1 MPTHTCEDLVPGASH
16 DAASGTPSRSVVHSM
31 FDLERTYDA
40 SASRVWKA
48 LTDMS
53 AKEKWFA
60 GSAGKW
66 HILERQMDVRVGGR
80 ELLRGRW
87 DSGTVTTFDAVYQDV
102 IPQQRLVYS
111 YQMFIDE
118 RKISVSLAT
127 LQLKAQGSRTTL
139 KVTEQGAFLDGYDDA
154 DSREH
159 GTGLLLDALG
169 TALEAIP

>member
-1 MPTHTCEDLVPGASH
+1 MPTRTCEDLVPAESHESASK
-16 DAASGTPSRSVVHSM
+16 TPARSVVHSM

-40 SASRVWKA
+40 PVSRVWKA
-48 LTDMS
+48 LTDMR

-60 GSAGKW
+60 GSSGKW
-66 HILERQMDVRVGGR
+66 QTVERQMDVRVGGR

-87 DSGTVTTFDAVYQDV
+87 DSGIVTTFDAVYQDV
-102 IPQQRLVYS
+102 IAHERLVYS

-139 KVTEQGAFLDGYDDA
+139 KVTEQGAFLDGHDDA
-154 DSREH
+154 GSREH

-169 TALEAIP
+169 AALEEIP